1 MRQRPRGAGRE
12 LFAPNSV
19 YAVEREVLS
28 MTVRS
33 RGESL
38 IWGLFVL
45 LLGLVLLIG
54 NLRPEWHIWRNLWKF
69 WPVIL
74 IVMGINALMRYFSAH
89 STLPP
94 EPPR

>member
-1 MRQRPRGAGRE
+1 
-12 LFAPNSV
+12 
-19 YAVEREVLS
+19 
-28 MTVRS
+28 
-33 RGESL
+33 
-38 IWGLFVL
+38 VL
-45 LLGLVLLIG
+45 LLGLVLLLG